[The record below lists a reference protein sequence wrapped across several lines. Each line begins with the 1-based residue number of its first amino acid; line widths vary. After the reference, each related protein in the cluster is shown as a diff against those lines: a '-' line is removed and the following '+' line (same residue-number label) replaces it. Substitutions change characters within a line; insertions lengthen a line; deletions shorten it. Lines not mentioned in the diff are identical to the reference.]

1 MTRSSRPC
9 RQLPTD
15 LSNGTCRSGA
25 MSFCTF
31 LLSTESSAS
40 QCREGKKSRR
50 MAGPPSPPARAGL
63 TGVTPPWKAPPG
75 LVPFL
80 LTSCQVRVA
89 SRHFAS
95 RRGRM
100 ADGRAM
106 LLHRETPESF
116 WLVCETQFESAAC
129 ETDNSLK
136 DLGQRWKLKGPHIF
150 D

>member
-40 QCREGKKSRR
+40 PGLVLT
-50 MAGPPSPPARAGL
+50 SPR
-63 TGVTPPWKAPPG
+63 KAPPG
-75 LVPFL
+75 LAPFL

-89 SRHFAS
+89 L
-95 RRGRM
+95 RRRM

-106 LLHRETPESF
+106 LLHREIPDESF
-116 WLVCETQFESAAC
+116 RLVCETIR
-129 ETDNSLK
+129 
-136 DLGQRWKLKGPHIF
+136 RWKLRGLHIF